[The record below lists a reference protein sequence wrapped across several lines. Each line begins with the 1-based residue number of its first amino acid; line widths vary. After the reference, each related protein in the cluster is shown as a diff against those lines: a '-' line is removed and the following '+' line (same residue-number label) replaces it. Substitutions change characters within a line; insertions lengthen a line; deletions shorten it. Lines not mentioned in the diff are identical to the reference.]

1 MQKSKDVIKP
11 SMAAE
16 VRMGELTADFGKT
29 AADYGRH
36 RAGFPAEL
44 FDRLA
49 AMGIVRS
56 GMRTL
61 DLGTGTGTIARSLA
75 QRGCESTGLDR
86 SAPLMEEADGI
97 DRAVGVTVRYVE
109 AAAEDTGFPEA
120 SFDLVI
126 AGQCWFWFDR
136 PRAASEARRIVK
148 PAGHLVIAHFDWIPL
163 PANIADLTEKLIQK
177 HNPKW
182 KLGGGVGIHPRCLA
196 DMALAGFRRLET
208 FSFDLDVPYSHEAW
222 RGRIRASAGVGASL
236 PPEGVAAF
244 DCELQAL
251 LAEKFPQEP
260 LAVLH
265 RVFAAIGRAPE

>member
-1 MQKSKDVIKP
+1 MKP

-16 VRMGELTADFGKT
+16 VRMGELAADFGKT
-29 AADYGRH
+29 AADYGKH
-36 RAGFPAEL
+36 RAAFPPEL

-49 AMGIVRS
+49 AMGILRA

-86 SAPLMEEADGI
+86 SAPLMAEARSI
-97 DRAVGVTVRYVE
+97 DRAAGITVRYVE

-148 PAGHLVIAHFDWIPL
+148 PGGNLVIAHFDWIPL
-163 PANIADLTEKLIQK
+163 PANVADLTEKLIEK

-182 KLGGGVGIHPRCLA
+182 KLGGSVGIHPRCLA
-196 DMALAGFRRLET
+196 DMASAGFRRLET

-236 PPEGVAAF
+236 PPEGVAEF
-244 DCELQAL
+244 DCDLKGL

-265 RVFAAIGRAPE
+265 RVFAAIGKAQE